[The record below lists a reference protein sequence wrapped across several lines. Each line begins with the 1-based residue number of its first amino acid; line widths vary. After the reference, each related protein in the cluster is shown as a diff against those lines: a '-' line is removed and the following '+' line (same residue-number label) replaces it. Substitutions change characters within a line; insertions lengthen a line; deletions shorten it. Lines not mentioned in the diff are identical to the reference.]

1 MILVPQKFSSAGFDM
16 VFMQGCVG
24 LYSTYVTML
33 VRVVALA
40 CSGLKEAPCRL
51 QVLPHRGVPINGVVV
66 KVPRTG
72 VLQVLP
78 HRGVPIS
85 GVVVKVPRA
94 GVRVFMCLPRAGVA
108 VVVLLARA
116 WAVWCCPPRW
126 GWLGQSL
133 LPCDLLAG
141 DWAGFCCPRPPRWGW
156 LGCVSVPSVSSLEI
170 GRVVAARCSPRWS
183 LDRSLLQLFSSLEPG
198 RFVEEVVLAG
208 VVWVDR
214 CRPLFSSIY
223 I

>member
-1 MILVPQKFSSAGFDM
+1 
-16 VFMQGCVG
+16 
-24 LYSTYVTML
+24 ML

-66 KVPRTG
+66 KVPR
-72 VLQVLP
+72 
-78 HRGVPIS
+78 
-85 GVVVKVPRA
+85 A
-94 GVRVFMCLPRAGVA
+94 GVCVFMCLPRAGVA
-108 VVVLLARA
+108 VFVLLARA

-198 RFVEEVVLAG
+198 RFVEEVVPRWGGLGRSVSPLVLLDIYIYLFLFFFVPSFSLLELLQWAVVLCPHSPRWGWGRLVSSLSSSHLAG
-208 VVWVDR
+208 VA
-214 CRPLFSSIY
+214 
-223 I
+223 